1 VIRERQNDVAAAI
14 ECFERVVA
22 ANPRDA
28 SAHDHLGGELQA
40 AGSSRGR
47 AAASP
52 REAPRESRRRALQE
66 PHRGRLRQVL
76 MPQGRGITA
85 P

>member
-1 VIRERQNDVAAAI
+1 MIRERQNDVAAAI

-28 SAHDHLGGELQA
+28 SAHDHLGVNYKRQGPLGDARPPLLGRRPGNRDA
-40 AGSSRGR
+40 ARFRSRIGGGCAR
-47 AAASP
+47 FSCP
-52 REAPRESRRRALQE
+52 RD
-66 PHRGRLRQVL
+66 G
-76 MPQGRGITA
+76 GITA